1 MTAREVTPEGL
12 GRRTTLELSG
22 TERHER
28 GLPPSKA
35 ELLWI
40 RERWAEVTNERLREA
55 GLMAWVDHR
64 SYRAQGIEREPVP
77 MMPQKVYYAERSS
90 GAAHPLGEEIRA
102 RHRERSEARLKGRAA
117 LARCS
122 RGSART
128 DGKGRWRIPRA
139 RRDFRRGRHGARS
152 PGRS

>member
-64 SYRAQGIEREPVP
+64 SYRAQG
-77 MMPQKVYYAERSS
+77 SS
-90 GAAHPLGEEIRA
+90 A
-102 RHRERSEARLKGRAA
+102 
-117 LARCS
+117 
-122 RGSART
+122 
-128 DGKGRWRIPRA
+128 
-139 RRDFRRGRHGARS
+139 S
-152 PGRS
+152 PCP

>member
-55 GLMAWVDHR
+55 GLMARVDHR
-64 SYRAQGIEREPVP
+64 SYRAQGIDREPVP
-77 MMPQKVYYAERSS
+77 TMPRKVYYAERSS
-90 GAAHPLGEEIRA
+90 GDRA
-102 RHRERSEARLKGRAA
+102 RSGGLLRAYYTPSSKRL
-117 LARCS
+117 
-122 RGSART
+122 
-128 DGKGRWRIPRA
+128 RA
-139 RRDFRRGRHGARS
+139 RWVV
-152 PGRS
+152 